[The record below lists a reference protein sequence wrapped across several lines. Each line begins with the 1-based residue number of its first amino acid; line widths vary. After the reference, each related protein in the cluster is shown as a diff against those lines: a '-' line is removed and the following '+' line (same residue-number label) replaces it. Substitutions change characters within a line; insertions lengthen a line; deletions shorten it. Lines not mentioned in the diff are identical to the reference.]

1 MSENIPESNELDPTD
16 ELRNDHRIIERVLQ
30 VLRVLI
36 ERARDGQGFESESFG
51 RAVEFF
57 RLFADACHHAKE
69 EDLLFPVLEA
79 RGIPR
84 QGGPIGVMLEEHR
97 QARRLTEAM
106 ATALTDLASDEQG
119 AKERFLSA
127 AGDYQALLAHHIFK
141 EDNVL
146 FRIGDQV
153 LSESDQKS
161 LSLEFCDVRCRA
173 FDGKTREQLEVIAD
187 ELESRW
193 VRTSPPDSE

>member
-1 MSENIPESNELDPTD
+1 MTERSPDSNELDPTG

-30 VLRVLI
+30 VLRVLVG
-36 ERARDGQGFESESFG
+36 RARDGEGFESESLA

-79 RGIPR
+79 RGVPR
-84 QGGPIGVMLEEHR
+84 QGGPIGVMIEEHR
-97 QARRLTEAM
+97 QARELTAAM
-106 ATALTDLASDEQG
+106 AEALADVKSDRPDAQ
-119 AKERFLSA
+119 ERFLTTATSY
-127 AGDYQALLAHHIFK
+127 DSLLTHHIFK

-153 LSESDQKS
+153 LTETDQESLGLQ
-161 LSLEFCDVRCRA
+161 FCDVRCRA

-193 VRTSPPDSE
+193 VSN